1 MEIPR
6 KTMNSGIFY
15 VNLPSIFHCYNAQNI
30 FIIQSCSMALT
41 IAIPSNPAYSSIT
54 ANTESVCRERGFVF
68 NSMSEFD
75 CAQSLYHGTA
85 DIALIDPLNFARN
98 PSELRIIPSTALSAE
113 GFSNLASIHF
123 MPGRE
128 DIKVMALEEDVFL
141 FQIGALCLSEKFDV
155 FPEIVIDSAI
165 INSSQA
171 INPSYDGLM
180 YWNHSFRGEGMLDI
194 VEEWSDI
201 QTSPLPLMFWACKDE
216 DMPDPIELTT
226 LFAADDLPKSD
237 EMISS
242 ALGSEAD
249 PRTGTIHFDFSD
261 AFIASL
267 ESIQHFMF
275 YHRMIEAVR
284 ATTLLGN

>member
-1 MEIPR
+1 
-6 KTMNSGIFY
+6 
-15 VNLPSIFHCYNAQNI
+15 
-30 FIIQSCSMALT
+30 MALT
-41 IAIPSNPAYSSIT
+41 IAIPSNSAYSSLT
-54 ANTESVCRERGFVF
+54 ANTESVCREKGFIF
-68 NSMSEFD
+68 KSMSEYE
-75 CAQSLYHGTA
+75 CAQSLYRGTA

-113 GFSNLASIHF
+113 GFSNLGSIHF
-123 MPGRE
+123 IPGRE
-128 DIKVMALEEDVFL
+128 DIKTMALEEDVFL
-141 FQIGALCLSEKFDV
+141 FRIGALCLSEKFDV
-155 FPEIVIDSAI
+155 FPEIIIDPSIAD
-165 INSSQA
+165 SSNP
-171 INPSYDGLM
+171 INPSYDGFM
-180 YWNHSFRGEGMLDI
+180 AWNHSARGQGMLDI

-216 DMPDPIELTT
+216 DMPDPIALTT

-242 ALGSEAD
+242 TLGSEAD
-249 PRTGTIHFDFSD
+249 ARTGTIYFEYSD
-261 AFIASL
+261 AFLASL